1 MLPYEIWSFYRSNR
15 VGISRGPK
23 MWVRWVASPS
33 WDGGVTSDLSTQQTT
48 ICPQRRYMTC
58 PLIAEK
64 WPCGATATG
73 PALTTDATTDW
84 LQARSPH
91 FPLFVWPGAILP
103 HRGTSSHGRNWLAI
117 YQLRTQSAST
127 NVLVVPHTRRSP
139 TEFYFWWRLPRVDR
153 SEVPTL
159 GRAIAEIVF
168 QRVRFGANLRHEAT
182 ADRRRNSCCN
192 SFHNAADSDLRSRRD
207 SYGYS
212 MFIKF
217 DQLSPQPVVA
227 KTAAPTID
235 SESWVDFGAA
245 RRRYTQYSE
254 AADTRRCGI
263 PPHFTKFRSADRNK

>member
-1 MLPYEIWSFYRSNR
+1 MT
-15 VGISRGPK
+15 
-23 MWVRWVASPS
+23 MWRHCY
-33 WDGGVTSDLSTQQTT
+33 G
-48 ICPQRRYMTC
+48 TC
-58 PLIAEK
+58 IDYG
-64 WPCGATATG
+64 CDNG
-73 PALTTDATTDW
+73 LTTSSQSSFSAVCMAWRHLTSPRDFIAWQKLTRDLPATNSISVDERACGPTRV
-84 LQARSPH
+84 AR
-91 FPLFVWPGAILP
+91 PLAM
-103 HRGTSSHGRNWLAI
+103 A
-117 YQLRTQSAST
+117 
-127 NVLVVPHTRRSP
+127 P

-235 SESWVDFGAA
+235 SESWVDFCAA